1 MLAHID
7 VLLNIVFIVIL
18 VVFGLRPE
26 GIIGGSTHI
35 LASTYMV
42 ISPAR
47 LKAISPLVK
56 ALLGDALLTTIHI
69 VGSCLEVVTSA
80 KLVEV
85 RVSLVVSVPDC

>member
-1 MLAHID
+1 
-7 VLLNIVFIVIL
+7 
-18 VVFGLRPE
+18 
-26 GIIGGSTHI
+26 
-35 LASTYMV
+35 MV

-56 ALLGDALLTTIHI
+56 ALLGDALLATIYI

-85 RVSLVVSVPDC
+85 SVSLVVSVPDC